1 MTIFSS
7 AHTSLTSNIV
17 PDCGC
22 ENKKDVEGL
31 GLLSS
36 LLFIKVIINSS
47 SSIEALAFLF

>member
-7 AHTSLTSNIV
+7 EHTSLTSNII

-22 ENKKDVEGL
+22 ENKKDVDGL

-36 LLFIKVIINSS
+36 LLFINVIINSS
-47 SSIEALAFLF
+47 SFII